1 MSDTFSLGG
10 DPGSIRASGQ
20 SWKSFASSAS
30 SASSD
35 IKSVDAASFQ
45 GDEGDTYR
53 GKVND
58 DLPPRLDK
66 THEAWEQVGSALITY
81 ASTLEDLQSRL
92 ATLKTQH
99 DSASQTASAKANDL
113 ESAKSADKTHDQQ
126 QTEAK
131 SKLKPGETLPP
142 STYSSGA
149 SGAQSQLN
157 EANNAVQD
165 TINKANQVHSEHR
178 TALNTCC
185 NQIEDA
191 KGKRFEKPPGFWGKL
206 KDSVVDWVKD
216 HADVLKQISGVLKI
230 ISAIAGVLSFIPIL
244 TPIMGP
250 IALVTG
256 GAALLIDVGLKLIT
270 GEGSWAS
277 IGIDAAT
284 MLLPG
289 AGKLIGKG
297 IKGVVGAERVASVGN
312 RVRTSVNGSRAVT
325 ALRNSRAVNG
335 ISRANRAFENAA
347 LRVPGVRAAN
357 VRAGRLGAN
366 TPTRFNNI
374 ADAMAHARPR
384 LQNEADQ
391 AWNQATARSDPNYF
405 RNPAAEGPRTRY
417 DRYLDG
423 HGGSNPSAATQGTW
437 AHTDLERSLT
447 DHPERIF
454 PSSSNYEVRPEVSY
468 GPSGEVPRG
477 TSGSARPDVVIGRND
492 GPGWTPE
499 AAQDLKTGQ
508 AGITDRWREKVA
520 DRSGIESGNIE
531 ELRPG
536 GGGSGANTPSS
547 GNASS
552 SGGTAAWSTP
562 VLPMPSLFSG
572 GS

>member
-10 DPGSIRASGQ
+10 DPGSIKASGQ
-20 SWKSFASSAS
+20 TWKSFASAAS

-35 IKSVDAASFQ
+35 IRSVDAASFQ

-53 GKVND
+53 GKVNE

-81 ASTLEDLQSRL
+81 ASTLDDLQSRL

-99 DSASQTASAKANDL
+99 DSATQTASAKANNL
-113 ESAKSADKTHDQQ
+113 EGAKSADKTHDQQ
-126 QTEAK
+126 QTDAK

-149 SGAQSQLN
+149 SAAQSQLN

-185 NQIEDA
+185 GQIEDA

-256 GAALLIDVGLKLIT
+256 GAALLIDVGLKVIT

-277 IGIDAAT
+277 IGLDAAL

-289 AGKLIGKG
+289 AGKLVGKALKSTTNG
-297 IKGVVGAERVASVGN
+297 AKALNGLKGAKNAAMAKTLTALKNSKAGTYGARGLTRFKNSPALWRVANKGRTPYQAAKAYVKRHGDDGIAT
-312 RVRTSVNGSRAVT
+312 VRANPNVAKRASANMTTRAKVAAAQKKSGDNLICPTTKQPLDVQMRNGRPVRRNPETGRPKSDGVAMPNPQKADIGHEFDHAWSWTSVQATAEGWTKAEVRASQQ
-325 ALRNSRAVNG
+325 NPNIFHGFEDRA
-335 ISRANRAFENAA
+335 ANRANQSQTRLEN
-347 LRVPGVRAAN
+347 L
-357 VRAGRLGAN
+357 
-366 TPTRFNNI
+366 
-374 ADAMAHARPR
+374 
-384 LQNEADQ
+384 
-391 AWNQATARSDPNYF
+391 
-405 RNPAAEGPRTRY
+405 
-417 DRYLDG
+417 
-423 HGGSNPSAATQGTW
+423 
-437 AHTDLERSLT
+437 
-447 DHPERIF
+447 
-454 PSSSNYEVRPEVSY
+454 
-468 GPSGEVPRG
+468 
-477 TSGSARPDVVIGRND
+477 
-492 GPGWTPE
+492 
-499 AAQDLKTGQ
+499 
-508 AGITDRWREKVA
+508 
-520 DRSGIESGNIE
+520 
-531 ELRPG
+531 
-536 GGGSGANTPSS
+536 
-547 GNASS
+547 
-552 SGGTAAWSTP
+552 
-562 VLPMPSLFSG
+562 LP
-572 GS
+572 